1 MGETWGGGPRGIRR
15 LRRACFQFRITK
27 WTLETSSKLARGD
40 IGAVARLGPSS
51 LFFLLLRGGRSR
63 TLRAR
68 ARFVPP
74 LVLREVTHSL
84 KLESH
89 RLSSSKVF
97 EVAKNRHQ
105 RREHSQTDNGF
116 PQTPYGPSKL
126 ARVDFFSPSCLLRFW
141 IKRVPKSHKK
151 SLESTKSPSRRQ
163 PTPGKTCYAFLYAL
177 VPVSLKRGHLSTTK
191 GLQLLRYARLS
202 EASKCM

>member
-126 ARVDFFSPSCLLRFW
+126 ARVDFFSPSCLLRFCS
-141 IKRVPKSHKK
+141 KRFPKSHKK

-163 PTPGKTCYAFLYAL
+163 PTRIVRHAMLPVCPCSGVPQKGASLYDERTPTLAIRQ
-177 VPVSLKRGHLSTTK
+177 VVG
-191 GLQLLRYARLS
+191 S
-202 EASKCM
+202 E